1 MLHSNSL
8 GSIANSSSFQSSA
21 TSLAESN
28 TTQSLYVFPQ
38 QSTRQTIDQ
47 QQKDSKDSSTTTT
60 TTTTSDNKSPT
71 ASSTT
76 LHIRQRTPSTTPGAG
91 GGGGGSGGGGGGNPT
106 IRFKTHLRNTV
117 LDVFKD
123 RGWKET
129 DSETDWDFHW
139 ADVHWVH
146 EMFDHMY
153 LAESQRINHFRNHY
167 ELTRKDLL
175 VKNMKRMIK
184 TMEKE
189 YGKAEGAKF
198 DFICTSY
205 VLPQEHALF
214 QEEFKRNPGSVWI
227 MKPVGKAQG
236 KGIFLINK
244 MSQINQWRTKN
255 GATGGS
261 GSNNNSGSNNSINSS
276 SIAGSRANMV
286 GGGAGAGAGGGNA
299 ATTTSGK
306 ETGGGSDADIPEAYI
321 VQRYIENPYLI
332 GGKKFD
338 LRIYVLVTSYSPLVV
353 HIHRN
358 GFCRFSNHQFT
369 MNVKDISNLYIHAT
383 NVAIQK
389 HSPNY
394 DSDKGCKWLLRNLK
408 TFLISKHG
416 AQAVNT
422 LFTDMEALVVRSL
435 LSVQK
440 VMIHDKH
447 CFELYGYDILIDTN
461 LKPWLLEVN
470 ASPSLTAETQ
480 FDYDLKHQ
488 MLNDAFDVL
497 DLEKRFSAPSF
508 IFNTSLLQ
516 LNTHPYNR
524 FVTADKKPR
533 TKVGGFDLVYNDGPV
548 KQERTIHYSSYLG
561 CHHPIIRAPRVKK
574 RLAAKTGAASRVA
587 NNDEE
592 EEEEEE

>member
-1 MLHSNSL
+1 ML
-8 GSIANSSSFQSSA
+8 QSSTPSLPSIPSA
-21 TSLAESN
+21 SGQNGGTNNGTPSITNKNASPHTSLSSASIS
-28 TTQSLYVFPQ
+28 TISLYSTPPTNLSATTSRLSIETAAAANVQ
-38 QSTRQTIDQ
+38 QQHQQ
-47 QQKDSKDSSTTTT
+47 QQKDREH
-60 TTTTSDNKSPT
+60 
-71 ASSTT
+71 SSTT
-76 LHIRQRTPSTTPGAG
+76 LHIRARSPSQAP
-91 GGGGGSGGGGGGNPT
+91 PT
-106 IRFKTHLRNTV
+106 LVIRFKTHLRNTV

-129 DSETDWDFHW
+129 ESEADWDFHW

-153 LAESQRINHFRNHY
+153 LAEGQRINHFRNHY

-244 MSQINQWRTKN
+244 MSQINQWRSKN
-255 GATGGS
+255 AAGKGGGAT
-261 GSNNNSGSNNSINSS
+261 
-276 SIAGSRANMV
+276 V
-286 GGGAGAGAGGGNA
+286 GGG
-299 ATTTSGK
+299 
-306 ETGGGSDADIPEAYI
+306 DADGPEAYI

-338 LRIYVLVTSYSPLVV
+338 LRIYVLCTSYSPLIV

-408 TFLISKHG
+408 TYLTTKHG
-416 AQAVNT
+416 TQAVNT

-447 CFELYGYDILIDTN
+447 CFELYGYDILIDSD

-480 FDYDLKHQ
+480 FDYDLKYQ

-497 DLEKRFSAPSF
+497 DLEKR
-508 IFNTSLLQ
+508 
-516 LNTHPYNR
+516 
-524 FVTADKKPR
+524 
-533 TKVGGFDLVYNDGPV
+533 LV
-548 KQERTIHYSSYLG
+548 
-561 CHHPIIRAPRVKK
+561 A
-574 RLAAKTGAASRVA
+574 
-587 NNDEE
+587 
-592 EEEEEE
+592 

>member
-1 MLHSNSL
+1 
-8 GSIANSSSFQSSA
+8 
-21 TSLAESN
+21 
-28 TTQSLYVFPQ
+28 
-38 QSTRQTIDQ
+38 
-47 QQKDSKDSSTTTT
+47 
-60 TTTTSDNKSPT
+60 
-71 ASSTT
+71 
-76 LHIRQRTPSTTPGAG
+76 RTPTINTSGSQNATTGLQAVPQ
-91 GGGGGSGGGGGGNPT
+91 SQSITPSS
-106 IRFKTHLRNTV
+106 IRFKTHLRNTI
-117 LDVFKD
+117 LDVCRD

-129 DSETDWDFHW
+129 DSDTEWDFNW

-153 LAESQRINHFRNHY
+153 LSEGQRINHFRNHY

-189 YGKAEGAKF
+189 YGKVEGAKF

-244 MSQINQWRTKN
+244 LSQITQWRMNINKDGKTSDKDGN
-255 GATGGS
+255 NLRSNAVSLTSTTGNSNFS
-261 GSNNNSGSNNSINSS
+261 GSTSSGAI
-276 SIAGSRANMV
+276 G
-286 GGGAGAGAGGGNA
+286 
-299 ATTTSGK
+299 
-306 ETGGGSDADIPEAYI
+306 ESDGPEAYI
-321 VQRYIENPYLI
+321 VQRYIESPYLI

-338 LRIYVLVTSYSPLVV
+338 LRIYVMVTSYSPLVV
-353 HIHRN
+353 YIHRN
-358 GFCRFSNHQFT
+358 GFCRFSSHQFT

-408 TFLISKHG
+408 TFLLSKHG
-416 AQAVNT
+416 PQAVNT

-447 CFELYGYDILIDTN
+447 CFEIYGYDILIDSD

-488 MLNDAFDVL
+488 MLMDAFDVL
-497 DLEKRFSAPSF
+497 DLEKRFVGPNGERR
-508 IFNTSLLQ
+508 IRN
-516 LNTHPYNR
+516 
-524 FVTADKKPR
+524 
-533 TKVGGFDLVYNDGPV
+533 KVGGFDLVYNDGPV
-548 KQERTIHYSSYLG
+548 KQERTIHYNSYLG
-561 CHHPIIRAPRVKK
+561 CYHPIVRAPKIKKKLGGKTAAVTTRVP
-574 RLAAKTGAASRVA
+574 APS
-587 NNDEE
+587 DEE
-592 EEEEEE
+592 

>member
-1 MLHSNSL
+1 MLQSDASTFLPSIHGASGNGLQNNNPAANQNASTSLQSLSMSSLSTASLHSNSSVL
-8 GSIANSSSFQSSA
+8 PPTSTATPSRLSIESNLLQKDKRAKEEPFASA
-21 TSLAESN
+21 T
-28 TTQSLYVFPQ
+28 TFHI
-38 QSTRQTIDQ
+38 RQR
-47 QQKDSKDSSTTTT
+47 SPATTTT
-60 TTTTSDNKSPT
+60 TAT
-71 ASSTT
+71 ATFTT
-76 LHIRQRTPSTTPGAG
+76 LTNSQLLLQQQTVQTQPT
-91 GGGGGSGGGGGGNPT
+91 PT

-129 DSETDWDFHW
+129 DSDTDWDFHW

-153 LAESQRINHFRNHY
+153 LGEGQRINHFRNHY

-244 MSQINQWRTKN
+244 ISQINQWRTKN
-255 GATGGS
+255 
-261 GSNNNSGSNNSINSS
+261 SS
-276 SIAGSRANMV
+276 TSRGMA
-286 GGGAGAGAGGGNA
+286 AGALSNGAGGG
-299 ATTTSGK
+299 GGG
-306 ETGGGSDADIPEAYI
+306 GGGSGANSGGGGGGSGAGGDKGNGAAVAADVDGPEAYI
-321 VQRYIENPYLI
+321 GQRYIENPYLI

-389 HSPNY
+389 HSPHY

-408 TFLISKHG
+408 TFLTSKHG
-416 AQAVNT
+416 TQAVNT

-447 CFELYGYDILIDTN
+447 CFELYGYDILIDHD

-497 DLEKRFSAPSF
+497 DLEKRH
-508 IFNTSLLQ
+508 T
-516 LNTHPYNR
+516 
-524 FVTADKKPR
+524 TADKKPR
-533 TKVGGFDLVYNDGPV
+533 NKVGGFDLVYNDGPV

-561 CHHPIIRAPRVKK
+561 CHHPIVRAPRVKK
-574 RLAAKTGAASRVA
+574 RLGGGRAGAGT
-587 NNDEE
+587 EE
-592 EEEEEE
+592 EEEEEEEEE